1 MFSSP
6 LAKFFTTAYEQTVST
21 TNAAA
26 AALTP
31 ASYATPVGSTT
42 PSPPASE
49 FPMQGALK
57 ALLYLRRLNAEL
69 VDDGWTLAS
78 DKGGL
83 SVTKKMEPSISDTIH
98 VHKAEKVI
106 EGISAGEI
114 ALAISNYDSRK
125 AWDDRFS
132 SYTELESYGSGC
144 STGFLVVKSGF
155 PFRDRGFWVS
165 SIACRL
171 SNASPPLQVS
181 RGRRLGSDASLTA
194 PSTVSDSSAI
204 FIVSVSYN
212 PSAAPSRFSSSK
224 VNPAV
229 FPTGQLLIS
238 GWILETVDP
247 YQPDQNYA
255 IPSTKCVHVVAVDYR
270 GSVPIAFNSSMNA
283 MLPRT
288 EILGLEAWLKS
299 KGAFNVGPGVRT
311 PGQSLAIG
319 PEDPPATE
327 DSNSREAWTLR
338 KEEDAVLLS
347 ISFDPLSKE
356 FRTKVSLSL
365 SPSETAFS
373 DTEETSPTASPESR
387 SLVEIPARMF
397 TRSFSRSSTMP
408 YGQPNAFR
416 REQSSSDASVASS
429 STFTPR
435 RFSSTAPRLYTN
447 GSAASPVQR
456 SASRRL
462 SSSTFL
468 PSAEG
473 PPDAGNEGDLI
484 VSELIVNP
492 VLYRVGGYRID
503 ISVLSREL
511 GGKEVVDLAALN
523 QLLQEAVD
531 SPLYPF
537 VAQVY
542 TTPASPLLSTTLDKP
557 ISRHLV
563 RITLPVRQ
571 YYAPTITDPLTGE
584 VRKPPAKPDW
594 LKAVEA
600 DGIVV
605 AIKLTEV
612 ASAAPPREDAV
623 DCKVWLKGNEL
634 KVTSEKTSIMVLG
647 REVLEDEKL
656 WSLAFLSRSAA
667 KDDDEVLPS
676 SLREPVAVNKALLE
690 DPPLKKDPEPSPPTA
705 TPADSSLQKDET
717 PTPTPIPP
725 EVVIP
730 DASAVT
736 TQSSQGNGFFNLWNA
751 SANFLRIPTLPVVTR
766 PTTPHV
772 LKDEPKQDDI
782 LQSAPETVVTAET
795 TTTPKDVVAGVSL
808 DVLNSP
814 RRYRLSTLII
824 VAVIAFLCGS
834 LLRSLLSPAD
844 FIYFTPESDGSVV
857 AGHTSKDGSSG
868 WREVRRLFEIK
879 YGLVGWD
886 FVVAVVRRPTE

>member
-1 MFSSP
+1 
-6 LAKFFTTAYEQTVST
+6 
-21 TNAAA
+21 
-26 AALTP
+26 
-31 ASYATPVGSTT
+31 
-42 PSPPASE
+42 
-49 FPMQGALK
+49 
-57 ALLYLRRLNAEL
+57 
-69 VDDGWTLAS
+69 
-78 DKGGL
+78 
-83 SVTKKMEPSISDTIH
+83 MEPSISDTIH

-125 AWDDRFS
+125 AWDDRFL

-165 SIACRL
+165 NIACRL
-171 SNASPPLQVS
+171 NNTSPPLQVS

-319 PEDPPATE
+319 PDDPPATE

-338 KEEDAVLLS
+338 KEDDAVLLS
-347 ISFDPLSKE
+347 SSFDPLSKE

-416 REQSSSDASVASS
+416 REQSSSDVSVASS

-447 GSAASPVQR
+447 GSAASP
-456 SASRRL
+456 
-462 SSSTFL
+462 
-468 PSAEG
+468 
-473 PPDAGNEGDLI
+473 
-484 VSELIVNP
+484 
-492 VLYRVGGYRID
+492 
-503 ISVLSREL
+503 
-511 GGKEVVDLAALN
+511 
-523 QLLQEAVD
+523 
-531 SPLYPF
+531 
-537 VAQVY
+537 VY

-667 KDDDEVLPS
+667 KEDDEVLPS
-676 SLREPVAVNKALLE
+676 SLREPVAVNNALLE
-690 DPPLKKDPEPSPPTA
+690 DPPLNKDPEPSPPSA

-751 SANFLRIPTLPVVTR
+751 SANFLRIPTLPAVTR
-766 PTTPHV
+766 STTPQV
-772 LKDEPKQDDI
+772 LKDEPKQDDT
-782 LQSAPETVVTAET
+782 LQSAIETVVTAET
-795 TTTPKDVVAGVSL
+795 TTTPNDVVAGVSL

-814 RRYRLSTLII
+814 RHYRLSTLII

-844 FIYFTPESDGSVV
+844 FIYFTPESDGSAV